1 MRPTMFDR
9 FQLKA
14 AAVFSYDIPTPQI
27 GQGGAEAAIL
37 TGDMAH
43 IWHWTRMAKMPSQES
58 MENMFCQCIG
68 AKEEES
74 FEKRIANSMKRIRD
88 LPLFYVTDVMKEG
101 YDFTK
106 ATRFAIL
113 AMKSVPCILDD
124 AIVRQIN
131 LARYGVYEFNEKPI
145 VPGSIFHS
153 VSDQHRDGLVEGQV
167 EKIQQLVKGN
177 GQYLNNAL
185 KIARE
190 LKQKFANSV
199 SYHRHLACSQCGQD
213 ITAQFSIRQEVTDSN
228 LSHCQAGI

>member
-1 MRPTMFDR
+1 M
-9 FQLKA
+9 LKKRN
-14 AAVFSYDIPTPQI
+14 
-27 GQGGAEAAIL
+27 L
-37 TGDMAH
+37 
-43 IWHWTRMAKMPSQES
+43 
-58 MENMFCQCIG
+58 
-68 AKEEES
+68 
-74 FEKRIANSMKRIRD
+74 EKRIANSMKRIRD

-167 EKIQQLVKGN
+167 KKNSTISRRKWPI
-177 GQYLNNAL
+177 L
-185 KIARE
+185 KQCTKNSRE

-199 SYHRHLACSQCGQD
+199 SYHWHLACSQCSQD